1 MAIRTAILAFGF
13 HSERGWTER
22 KEKRRKEKKKLA
34 EGEGIRD
41 RRVNYTGGEE

>member
-22 KEKRRKEKKKLA
+22 KEKRRKEKKLA

>member
-13 HSERGWTER
+13 HSERGWAER

-34 EGEGIRD
+34 EGIRD
-41 RRVNYTGGEE
+41 GRVNYTGGEE